1 MIYFD
6 NAATTLQKPP
16 AVWRAVAR
24 VIETCGNPGRS
35 GHKAAMKAAHTVFDC
50 RNAAADFFGM
60 QDPQRVVFTMNA
72 THGLNIAIKS
82 CLKGGGHAVI
92 SGFEHN
98 SVVRPLEGMKGEG
111 VTYSA
116 ARASVFD
123 PKATYTAV
131 VEALTE
137 DTRCVILTHVPN
149 VFGFILPIEE
159 VDGLCA
165 RRGIPLIIDASQ
177 SAGTLPLDVS
187 KLQGTAFVCMPGHK
201 GLYGPQGTG
210 ILLCCK
216 DITLYSILEGGTGS
230 LSMEKQ
236 QPDFLPDALESGT
249 LNVPGIAGLREGIR
263 FVSRHREEIEQWEQ
277 ALVQQ
282 AAEGLASIPGV
293 TVWHCDG
300 HQTGVLSF
308 KASWADPSV
317 LCDALSRQDF
327 CLRAGLHCAPLAH
340 ETVGTLPE
348 GTLRIGFSPFNTR
361 AQVEKLLQTIEK
373 LRNPSETA
381 KNTCFRY

>member
-6 NAATTLQKPP
+6 NAATTLQKPS

-24 VIETCGNPGRS
+24 AVETCGNPGRS
-35 GHKAAMKAAHTVFDC
+35 GHKAAMKAARIVYDC

-111 VTYSA
+111 VTYSV
-116 ARASVFD
+116 ARAPVFD
-123 PKATYTAV
+123 RKAVYNAV
-131 VEALTE
+131 AETLTE
-137 DTRCVILTHVPN
+137 DTRCVILTHVSN

-159 VDGLCA
+159 VDALCA
-165 RRGIPLIIDASQ
+165 GRGIPLVIDASQ
-177 SAGTLPLDVS
+177 SAGALPLDVS
-187 KLQGTAFVCMPGHK
+187 KLKGTAFVCMPGHK

-216 DITLYSILEGGTGS
+216 DISLYSTLEGGTGS
-230 LSMEKQ
+230 VSMEKQ
-236 QPDFLPDALESGT
+236 QPHFLPDALESGT

-263 FVSRHREEIEQWEQ
+263 FVSRHREEIGQWEQ
-277 ALVQQ
+277 SLVQQ

-293 TVWHCDG
+293 TAWHCDSC
-300 HQTGVLSF
+300 QSGVLSF
-308 KASWADPSV
+308 RTAWTEPNG
-317 LCDALSRQDF
+317 LCDELSKRDF

-348 GTLRIGFSPFNTR
+348 GTLRIGFSAFNTR

-381 KNTCFRY
+381 KNTCLRY